1 MLHNVKALVHVY
13 MTCSQS
19 GFCLLPLS
27 CPYLSSPM
35 EEFEPMTLLWPDAM
49 SCHVMSCR
57 QSFSSHSNIIRMTSG
72 ECVLLIGQINYLA
85 NESSSPNTSNQSVI
99 YL

>member
-13 MTCSQS
+13 MTCLQS

-27 CPYLSSPM
+27 ISFQPM

-49 SCHVMSCR
+49 SCHV
-57 QSFSSHSNIIRMTSG
+57 IRAFPATPIK
-72 ECVLLIGQINYLA
+72 LK
-85 NESSSPNTSNQSVI
+85 
-99 YL
+99 